1 MSIHKIKIP
10 SVILAGDRLG
20 GNSLA
25 RIFGVKNGVLVK
37 IHGKTCI
44 QRVLESLDRCGH
56 ISDMT
61 IVGLNESSR
70 LLENSLQKATRGHNC
85 KRLPPEAGPAA
96 SAVKAVSAGEQYP
109 CLLTTGDH
117 ALLPSGTISEFLE
130 TARHMQGD
138 FIVGLVPYV
147 NVQKAFPE
155 SKRTLLKFPEG
166 VFCGSNLF
174 LIKNPKGVRILEY
187 WRKVETLRK
196 KPWKISRNLG
206 IGFLIRYIL
215 GRLTLEKALNAISNH
230 AGAKLRHAIV
240 SNPLAAIDIDSK
252 ADYDLAV
259 NWLTNEN

>member
-10 SVILAGDRLG
+10 AVILAGDRLG

-61 IVGLNESSR
+61 IVGLNESNG
-70 LLENSLQKATRGHNC
+70 LLENSLQKATSGHNC
-85 KRLPPEAGPAA
+85 IWLTPEAGPAA
-96 SAVKAVSAGEQYP
+96 SAVKAVSAGVQYP

-130 TARHMQGD
+130 TARYMEGD
-138 FIVGLVPYV
+138 FIVGLVPYA

-166 VFCGSNLF
+166 IFCGSNLF
-174 LIKNPKGVRILEY
+174 LIKSQKGVRILEY
-187 WRKVETLRK
+187 WRKVEILRK
-196 KPWKISRNLG
+196 KPWKISRYLG
-206 IGFLIRYIL
+206 IRFLLAYIL
-215 GRLTLEKALNAISNH
+215 GRLTLEKALKTISNQ
-230 AGAKLRHAIV
+230 AGAKLGHTIV